1 MNCKKRNIMPTEIK
15 VSQVMQTNP
24 ISIGAETSLYE
35 AAKFMNEENVGTVL
49 ISDKYKKLLG
59 LVTDRQIIIRA
70 IAYGRSLSTTTV
82 EDIMVKWP
90 MTISPETTCK
100 EALVLMGNYGYRR
113 LPVEKDGNL
122 VGIISISDLSSVVEF
137 DDECVRNMV
146 KELSSDVRC
155 K

>member
-1 MNCKKRNIMPTEIK
+1 MLTETK
-15 VSQVMQTNP
+15 VDQVMQINP
-24 ISIGAETSLYE
+24 ITVGQETTLYE

-49 ISDKYKKLLG
+49 VSDGHRKLLG

-70 IAYGRSLSTTTV
+70 IAHERNLSTTTV

-90 MTISPETTCK
+90 MTISPESTCK
-100 EALVLMGNYGYRR
+100 EALAIMSSYGYRR
-113 LPVEKDGNL
+113 LPVEKDGDL
-122 VGIISISDLSSVVEF
+122 VGIISISDLSPVVRF
-137 DDECVRNMV
+137 DDECVKGMI